1 VITILSKDVI
11 QEAKQIDLLAYLE
24 RYEPDELV
32 HIGGQEY
39 TTRTHDSLKISN
51 GKWHWFSKGI
61 GGKNALDYLIHVK
74 GMRFTDA
81 VIHLTGIRY
90 QERVA
95 PTPKTVAHE
104 SISVPDKADFA
115 LPERNANTR
124 LVESYLRKRGISQ
137 EILDYCIDQN
147 LLYESARY
155 HNAVFVGFD
164 PQGIPRHATQRGI
177 SPDSHF
183 RRDASKSNKRYTF
196 SLPARSTSDRLFV
209 FEGAIDLL
217 SHATIDQLAG
227 KDWQHIHRI
236 SLGGLA
242 PLTMDQYLKDHPE
255 IRHITLCLDNDE
267 PGRSAVKLFTDNM
280 TSSGFQVQDAPPPTG
295 KDYNEYLCQNGSRS
309 TSPPAKSMNSYSHF
323 LSR

>member
-1 VITILSKDVI
+1 VIPILSKDVI
-11 QEAKQIDLLAYLE
+11 QEAKHMDLLAYLE

-81 VIHLTGIRY
+81 VMHLTGIQY

-95 PTPKTVAHE
+95 PTPRTVAQE
-104 SISVPDKADFA
+104 SISVPDKAGFV
-115 LPERNANTR
+115 LPEKNDNTR

-137 EILDYCIDQN
+137 EILDYYIDQD

-155 HNAVFVGFD
+155 HNVVFVGFD

-196 SLPARSTSDRLFV
+196 SLPARSPSDRFFV

-242 PLTMDQYLKDHPE
+242 PLAMDQYLKDHPE

-267 PGRSAVKLFTDNM
+267 PGRSAVKLFTEILA
-280 TSSGFQVQDAPPPTG
+280 SSGYHVQDAPTPTG
-295 KDYNEYLCQNGSRS
+295 KDYNEYLCQHWSRPI
-309 TSPPAKSMNSYSHF
+309 SPPAKSMNSNSHF

>member
-1 VITILSKDVI
+1 
-11 QEAKQIDLLAYLE
+11 
-24 RYEPDELV
+24 
-32 HIGGQEY
+32 
-39 TTRTHDSLKISN
+39 
-51 GKWHWFSKGI
+51 
-61 GGKNALDYLIHVK
+61 
-74 GMRFTDA
+74 MRFTDA

-137 EILDYCIDQN
+137 EIRDYCIDHD

-155 HNAVFVGFD
+155 HNAVFVGCD
-164 PQGIPRHATQRGI
+164 PQEIPRHATQRGI

-227 KDWQHIHRI
+227 KDWQQVHRI

-242 PLTMDQYLKDHPE
+242 PLAMDQYLKDHPE
-255 IRHITLCLDNDE
+255 IRLIILCLDNDE
-267 PGRSAVKLFTDNM
+267 PGRSAAKLFRDNL
-280 TSSGFQVQDAPPPTG
+280 TSTGFQVQDAPPPTG
-295 KDYNEYLCQNGSRS
+295 KDYNEYLCKNGSRS

>member
-1 VITILSKDVI
+1 MLSDKLI
-11 QEAKQIDLLAYLE
+11 KEAKQIDLLYYL
-24 RYEPDELV
+24 RYFEPDELV

-39 TTRTHDSLKISN
+39 TTRTHNSLKISN

-81 VIHLTGIRY
+81 VMHLTGIRY

-95 PTPKTVAHE
+95 PTHKTVAQE
-104 SISVPDKADFA
+104 SITAPDKAGFV
-115 LPERNANTR
+115 LPEKNANTR

-137 EILDYCIDQN
+137 EILDYCIDHD

-177 SPDSHF
+177 NHDSHF
-183 RRDASKSNKRYTF
+183 RRDVSKSNKRYTF
-196 SLPARSTSDRLFV
+196 SLPARSPSDRLFV

-217 SHATIDQLAG
+217 SQATIDQLSG
-227 KDWQHIHRI
+227 NDCQQVHRI

-242 PLTMDQYLKDHPE
+242 PLAMDQYLKDQPE
-255 IRHITLCLDNDE
+255 IRDITLCLDNDE
-267 PGRSAVKLFTDNM
+267 PGRSAVKLFTDNL
-280 TSSGFQVQDAPPPTG
+280 TSSGFQVQDTPPPTG
-295 KDYNEYLCQNGSRS
+295 KDYNEYLCQHWSRPI
-309 TSPPAKSMNSYSHF
+309 SPPAKRLNSYSHF
-323 LSR
+323 LFR